1 MACNS
6 VAVATAKVGIQVNRQ
21 QLHKFFAEMSKLTG
35 QKMHVVE
42 AWLDGYN
49 EHMVIMHVEQ
59 GYQHGYLYIDAKTG
73 SISAEYFQDERVRD
87 EALAW
92 VKAQI
97 ITLQQTLLLAAL
109 QQAGVDIQAA
119 QQVDG
124 TLFAKILVR

>member
-6 VAVATAKVGIQVNRQ
+6 VAVATANVGIQVNRQ
-21 QLHKFFAEMSKLTG
+21 QLHKFFDEVRRLTG
-35 QKMHVVE
+35 QQVQVAE
-42 AWLDGYN
+42 VWTDSYN
-49 EHMVIMHVEQ
+49 ENMVVMRVEL
-59 GYQHGYLYIDAKTG
+59 GYQQGYLYIDAKTG
-73 SISAEYFQDERVRD
+73 SISAEYFQNERARD

-109 QQAGVDIQAA
+109 RDAGVDIQAA